1 MNLFQTVGLPTYL
14 PVYIK
19 SRSTSDHPV
28 LKAGKKTNMRGA
40 FWGKWAQIWQFSV
53 LINSPHGMRVAP
65 CHIQDRRA
73 LFFLPLTISVTILKL
88 KGNYNKNKRISS
100 GRVADLTSW
109 LHKKLLTQRPSIIKG
124 QKKQTCVALLK
135 KNRSGCDNSPYWSI
149 APIACVTPLSHPGP
163 ACPIL
168 SSANQLHNHSHK
180 L

>member
-14 PVYIK
+14 SVYIK

-53 LINSPHGMRVAP
+53 LINSPHDMRVAP
-65 CHIQDRRA
+65 CYIQDRHA

-109 LHKKLLTQRPSIIKG
+109 LHKKLLNQRPSIIKG
-124 QKKQTCVALLK
+124 QKKTCVLPFEGNGPGYDK
-135 KNRSGCDNSPYWSI
+135 SPYWSI
-149 APIACVTPLSHPGP
+149 APIACVSPLVTSG
-163 ACPIL
+163 
-168 SSANQLHNHSHK
+168 SSESYPFFRNYLHKRSYK